1 MLIPNRFENLRIS
14 LMNISALTIEFLLNK
29 EGCKATVREISTHL
43 NKTSKELDK
52 EDVVHIVT
60 FLFALGKTNYTV
72 SDDTVRLIL

>member
-29 EGCKATVREISTHL
+29 EGYKATVREISTHL
-43 NKTSKELDK
+43 NQTSKELDK

-60 FLFALGKTNYTV
+60 FLFALGKASYTV